1 MNDQRL
7 GIYLDDHLA
16 LMVGE
21 IELAGRCRS
30 NNEGSHL
37 DGFLQKLES
46 ELTGQKSVV
55 EDLIQRI
62 GGKRTVQSQLK
73 QRVAWFTEKVGR
85 FKINDSLSGYS
96 KLSQLVEL
104 ETLAAAAETRNAM
117 WDNLAAVAESD
128 PRLNDISFSSLLEQS
143 QQHFAELN
151 TRRRFAAVNAFTS
164 NGD

>member
-21 IELAGRCRS
+21 IELTGRCRS
-30 NNEGSHL
+30 NNKGSPL
-37 DGFLQKLES
+37 DEFLQKLES

-55 EDLIQRI
+55 ENLIQRI
-62 GGKRTVQSQLK
+62 GGKATVQSQLK
-73 QRVAWFTEKVGR
+73 QGAAWFAEKLGR

-96 KLSQLVEL
+96 ELSQLVEL
-104 ETLAAAAETRNAM
+104 ETLAAAAQERNAM
-117 WDNLAAVAESD
+117 WDNLDALAGSD

-143 QQHFAELN
+143 QQHFGELN
-151 TRRRFAAVNAFTS
+151 TRRRSAAVNAFS
-164 NGD
+164 GDG